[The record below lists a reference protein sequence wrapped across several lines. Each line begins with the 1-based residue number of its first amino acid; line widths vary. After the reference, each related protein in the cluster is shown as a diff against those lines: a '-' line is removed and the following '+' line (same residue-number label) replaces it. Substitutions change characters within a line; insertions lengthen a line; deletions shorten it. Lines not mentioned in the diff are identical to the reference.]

1 MAAPLSLSQ
10 KNELEGLSLQYGPV
24 LYREAEI
31 FPGFHDPV
39 RKTDRVGEVCM
50 VIRRPN
56 GKLLLS
62 IKSVYP
68 RGAHRLPTGGVG
80 IGEPIFAA
88 VFRETQEETGLSVR
102 LRRFLALISYRPART
117 GEMNSSSARADE
129 PVFHTFAFL
138 LEETGGTLG
147 VQDPSE
153 LIEEYVEIDPAE
165 LPQVADRLEALPESD
180 RGMVGSWRDWGSFR
194 AIVHRAVHE
203 ALTGNGGGPAGAA

>member
-10 KNELEGLSLQYGPV
+10 KNELEGLSHQYGPV

-39 RKTDRVGEVCM
+39 RKADRVGEVCM

-62 IKSVYP
+62 IKSIYP

-102 LRRFLALISYRPART
+102 LRRFLALISYSVPEER
-117 GEMNSSSARADE
+117 E

-147 VQDPSE
+147 AQDPSE
-153 LIEEYVEIDPAE
+153 LIEEYIEIDPAE
-165 LPQVADRLEALPESD
+165 LPQVAERLEALPESD
-180 RGMVGSWRDWGSFR
+180 RGRVGSWRDWGKFR
-194 AIVHRAVHE
+194 AIVHRTVHE
-203 ALTGNGGGPAGAA
+203 ALTGSASG

>member
-1 MAAPLSLSQ
+1 MAALLSVSQ
-10 KNELEGLSLQYGPV
+10 KNELEGLSHQYGPV

-31 FPGFHDPV
+31 FTGFHDPV

-62 IKSVYP
+62 IKSIYP

-88 VFRETQEETGLSVR
+88 LFRETQEETGLSVR
-102 LRRFLALISYRPART
+102 LRRFLALISYHV
-117 GEMNSSSARADE
+117 ADERE

-138 LEETGGTLG
+138 LDEKGGTLG
-147 VQDPSE
+147 VQDPAE
-153 LIEEYVEIDPAE
+153 LIEEYIEIDPSELTTVAE
-165 LPQVADRLEALPESD
+165 RLESLPETD
-180 RGMVGSWRDWGSFR
+180 RDRVGSWRDWGRFR
-194 AIVHRAVHE
+194 AVVHRAVHE
-203 ALTGNGGGPAGAA
+203 ALVGDDGGPSVAA